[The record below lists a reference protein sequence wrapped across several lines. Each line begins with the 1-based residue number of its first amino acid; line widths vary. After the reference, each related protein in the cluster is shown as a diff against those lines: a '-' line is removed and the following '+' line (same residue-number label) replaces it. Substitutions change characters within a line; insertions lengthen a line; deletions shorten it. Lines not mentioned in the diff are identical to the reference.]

1 MELLRVAK
9 ASGQDKTQSLDPVK
23 FSPPEHMEQA
33 VIVAECPDAV
43 AWHATIVDALA
54 IWELMLERLLF
65 LASNDLGIVIHNNTC
80 MKTARFGISTTRL
93 HKTPGG
99 CYAIGMLCY
108 WHCLKTAHGGMGF
121 VCLDMVLPICVQV

>member
-1 MELLRVAK
+1 
-9 ASGQDKTQSLDPVK
+9 
-23 FSPPEHMEQA
+23 MEQA
-33 VIVAECPDAV
+33 VIVARCPNAV

-80 MKTARFGISTTRL
+80 MKTAHFGISTTRL
-93 HKTPGG
+93 HITPRR

-108 WHCLKTAHGGMGF
+108 WHCLKTAHGGMDF
-121 VCLDMVLPICVQV
+121 VCLDMVLSHLQADLKLPVRLASRALSSTLDLQ